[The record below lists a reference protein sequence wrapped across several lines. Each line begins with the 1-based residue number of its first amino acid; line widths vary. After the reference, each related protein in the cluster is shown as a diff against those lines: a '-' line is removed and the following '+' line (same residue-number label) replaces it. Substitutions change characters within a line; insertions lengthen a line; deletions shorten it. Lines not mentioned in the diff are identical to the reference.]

1 MSLVLIFGILVC
13 RFVQIIW
20 PTWAWWG
27 HNLLLPRDILR
38 SESDCFF
45 LILPLNLG
53 RKLHFTSE
61 NKENFLSLWPFHPLQ
76 NLIWYKTWYLGQK
89 LDRVI
94 KKGNMV
100 IELYFEM
107 ENYGFASTFL
117 CLFCYTN
124 FWTSIKI
131 L

>member
-1 MSLVLIFGILVC
+1 MLKNLKGSFLSSLKKTNLDKTILNQKSDLCSWATEEVYVSLVLIFGILVC

-76 NLIWYKTWYLGQK
+76 NLIWYKTWNLGHEIRQ
-89 LDRVI
+89 
-94 KKGNMV
+94 G
-100 IELYFEM
+100 
-107 ENYGFASTFL
+107 
-117 CLFCYTN
+117 
-124 FWTSIKI
+124 
-131 L
+131 